1 MLKRA
6 VLGLAIL
13 AAGISGCALPGGGPA
28 PRPAPP
34 ALEPVS
40 GETAPIAFSR
50 SDAKLRRGDLVGA
63 YRYDFVECYPFEE
76 SLYWG
81 EGQLWGVDRGWR
93 RTAHERLARLGFRV
107 TDDPDRLFD
116 DVDINRRSAGYLL
129 GATIVDARLDVCDHM
144 NISTGES
151 ANRQSGNA
159 ELEIEW
165 TLYATLK
172 RTVVFRA
179 ATRGTGVVRR
189 SHRQGVTRM
198 VEAAFVDALE
208 RLAADREFRE
218 ILTTAP
224 QVKAA
229 RRHGLAEAAP
239 AGPGGPAEATPLVA
253 LPPVSSGSLEKRAAR
268 IRRAVVVVGSGLGH
282 GSGFFITPTRL
293 LTNAHV
299 VQGDPVVPLKL
310 GDGRETFARVTRR
323 HVARDIALLEVTP
336 DGYSSLPIRQRA
348 PRLAE
353 TVFAVGT
360 PLRRSLA
367 GSFTRGTVSGFRRQ
381 SRTGMELIQADV
393 DIQPGN
399 SGGPLLDRHGNVVGI
414 AVSGIGELSVGVNFF
429 IPIADAL
436 KKLGL
441 RLDAAPRGG
450 DPQPPA
456 PARPANDS
464 EPEFLE
470 DIGQPVRSGLGEG

>member
-1 MLKRA
+1 MLKTA
-6 VLGLAIL
+6 VFWLALL
-13 AAGISGCALPGGGPA
+13 AAVISGCALPGGDQ
-28 PRPAPP
+28 PRPTPP
-34 ALEPVS
+34 AVEPVRQ
-40 GETAPIAFSR
+40 ETAPIVFSR
-50 SDAKLRRGDLVGA
+50 AEAKLRRGDLVGA

-81 EGQLWGVDRGWR
+81 EGQLRGVAQGWR

-129 GATIVDARLDVCDHM
+129 GATVVDARLDVCDHM

-159 ELEIEW
+159 ELAIDW

-179 ATRGTGVVRR
+179 TTRGTGVVHR

-198 VEAAFVDALE
+198 IEAAFVDALE
-208 RLAADREFRE
+208 RLAANREFRD

-224 QVKAA
+224 QVRAA
-229 RRHGLAEAAP
+229 ERFESRTATAPGGAAP
-239 AGPGGPAEATPLVA
+239 AFDAGP
-253 LPPVSSGSLEKRAAR
+253 LERRAAR
-268 IRRAVVVVGSGLGH
+268 VRRSVVVVGSGLGH
-282 GSGFFITPTRL
+282 GSAFFITPTLL

-299 VQGDPVVPLKL
+299 VQGDPVVPIKL
-310 GDGRETFARVTRR
+310 DDGREVFARVSRR
-323 HVARDIALLEVTP
+323 HVARDVALLEVAP
-336 DGYSSLPIRQRA
+336 DGYAPLPIRREGVGV
-348 PRLAE
+348 AE

-360 PLRRSLA
+360 PIRRSLA
-367 GSFTRGTVSGFRRQ
+367 GTVTRGTVSGFRRR
-381 SRTGMELIQADV
+381 SRTRMRLIQADV

-441 RLDAAPRGG
+441 RLDTA
-450 DPQPPA
+450 PPA
-456 PARPANDS
+456 PTRPAHDS

-470 DIGQPVRSGLGEG
+470 DIGQPVRSGLDEG